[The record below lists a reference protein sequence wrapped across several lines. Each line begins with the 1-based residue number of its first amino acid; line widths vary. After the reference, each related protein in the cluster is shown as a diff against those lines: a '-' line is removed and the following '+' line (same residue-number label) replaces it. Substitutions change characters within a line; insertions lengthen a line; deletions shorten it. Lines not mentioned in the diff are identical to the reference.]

1 MSIPLG
7 EPGPPGPQGPPG
19 PTGSAADGKLD
30 SFNENFLQDA
40 RVYLGALECTFMLCV
55 TVITNL
61 FAVANECL
69 TDNGGCDQYCVDTYD
84 SYFCHC
90 LDGYSITGQSAAASA
105 CPGSQAL

>member
-1 MSIPLG
+1 
-7 EPGPPGPQGPPG
+7 
-19 PTGSAADGKLD
+19 
-30 SFNENFLQDA
+30 
-40 RVYLGALECTFMLCV
+40 MLCV

-90 LDGYSITGQSAAASA
+90 LDGYTGNLCQYDVDECASA
-105 CPGSQAL
+105 PCQNGATCTDRINGYHCSCYTGACCS